1 MKGRQEM
8 GLLGAD
14 SGLPAGALVA
24 LIVLG
29 VVELGLVVYCIVDIV
44 RRPAVLGGH
53 KWLWIVLVLV
63 FNLVGSIVY
72 LAVGR
77 EQPAAAEP
85 ARAGDLDARSR
96 TESAADLLYGPAA
109 APAPAPGDA
118 APAGGAPPATG
129 DGPA

>member
-1 MKGRQEM
+1 M

-29 VVELGLVVYCIVDIV
+29 VVELGLVVYCIIDIV

-77 EQPAAAEP
+77 EQPAAAECF
-85 ARAGDLDARSR
+85 RCRI
-96 TESAADLLYGPAA
+96 AA
-109 APAPAPGDA
+109 AWIAQPD
-118 APAGGAPPATG
+118 
-129 DGPA
+129 

>member
-1 MKGRQEM
+1 M

-14 SGLPAGALVA
+14 SGLPAGALIA

-29 VVELGLVVYCIVDIV
+29 VVEIGLVVYCIIDIV

-53 KWLWIVLVLV
+53 KWLWIFLVLV

-77 EQPAAAEP
+77 EQPAAEEP

-109 APAPAPGDA
+109 TREPPSTADDGPAS
-118 APAGGAPPATG
+118 GGASKGAATSAG